1 MFCFCFNAIPKP
13 APRRRCSKRTG
24 SLPCWDR
31 PLAGTSREIG
41 SLLPKLHG
49 PHRNDVGTGRAKAG
63 PASLPCSP
71 RTEGP
76 PFSASSPRAPCPGQ
90 GCTPAPRGVATPPPG
105 LWGPPACR
113 SASGVPPIAAA
124 DQASPV
130 KTLLPKMSMRKGI
143 LPGCFSHTPR
153 QLCQVLGGAVLRGG
167 HLPSVGR
174 AWELQPR
181 LLGSQDDSQPATRQ
195 VRMPG
200 AVRVTERPAAVKPQ
214 VPGPRQAGGRGRPT
228 ASQPCGHPSPVGRRV
243 LLPQLPAL

>member
-90 GCTPAPRGVATPPPG
+90 GCTPAPRGVAAPPRAV
-105 LWGPPACR
+105 GPARLPLCQRGPSDRCCR
-113 SASGVPPIAAA
+113 SGLTSQ
-124 DQASPV
+124 DASPQDV
-130 KTLLPKMSMRKGI
+130 YAERNSPWVLLTHTL
-143 LPGCFSHTPR
+143 
-153 QLCQVLGGAVLRGG
+153 
-167 HLPSVGR
+167 
-174 AWELQPR
+174 
-181 LLGSQDDSQPATRQ
+181 
-195 VRMPG
+195 
-200 AVRVTERPAAVKPQ
+200 AA
-214 VPGPRQAGGRGRPT
+214 VPGPRGSGRAGWPPAICGPSVGT
-228 ASQPCGHPSPVGRRV
+228 AATSAWESG
-243 LLPQLPAL
+243 

>member
-13 APRRRCSKRTG
+13 ALRRRCSKRTG

-90 GCTPAPRGVATPPPG
+90 GCTPAPRGVAAPPQG
-105 LWGPPACR
+105 CGARPPAALPAGSLR
-113 SASGVPPIAAA
+113 SLLQIRPHQSRRF
-124 DQASPV
+124 SPRCLCG
-130 KTLLPKMSMRKGI
+130 KEFSLGA
-143 LPGCFSHTPR
+143 SHTHPGGCAR
-153 QLCQVLGGAVLRGG
+153 SSGGAVLRGG

-174 AWELQPR
+174 AWELQSR

-214 VPGPRQAGGRGRPT
+214 VPGPRQAGSRGRPM

>member
-1 MFCFCFNAIPKP
+1 M
-13 APRRRCSKRTG
+13 
-24 SLPCWDR
+24 
-31 PLAGTSREIG
+31 TS
-41 SLLPKLHG
+41 
-49 PHRNDVGTGRAKAG
+49 GRAVRRPG
-63 PASLPCSP
+63 RPPC
-71 RTEGP
+71 
-76 PFSASSPRAPCPGQ
+76 
-90 GCTPAPRGVATPPPG
+90 PAPRGRRVPLSLPPLPAPPAQDKAAPPPPGESPPPPG

-143 LPGCFSHTPR
+143 LPGCFSHTPWR
-153 QLCQVLGGAVLRGG
+153 LCQVLGGAVLRGG